1 MCSVC
6 FKCGVSAVVAFV
18 PNLGN
23 KSCWLAFGVQMFAY
37 KACFAQERVV
47 NFYQF
52 GNKTLTHTFEI
63 EEHDFAI
70 VAQSGT
76 ECDAVFCASVART
89 QSNKLFCRISWYG
102 IFLLRKEK

>member
-6 FKCGVSAVVAFV
+6 FKGGVSAVVAFV

-37 KACFAQERVV
+37 KARFAQEGVV

-52 GNKTLTHTFEI
+52 GNETLTHTLEI
-63 EEHDFAI
+63 EELDFTV
-70 VAQSGT
+70 VAQSST
-76 ECDAVFCASVART
+76 E
-89 QSNKLFCRISWYG
+89 
-102 IFLLRKEK
+102 